1 MQCLQF
7 YQWWLHIRLTLK
19 KSKLA
24 CCMFNVSLIEFTLS
38 SRGHDMCDCYNI
50 EKKIST
56 FTEFNILSLPI
67 VNFKWGDLY
76 CLCCWQY
83 GPLLV
88 ISSIKANLL
97 FLMKMLS
104 VPTKHPLIHAS
115 RTVWSQLNAELC
127 IVLTDSVSSLTRML
141 NIVHMQA
148 RCYII
153 KCVLE
158 YTVCSISNSLLFM

>member
-1 MQCLQF
+1 MIAL
-7 YQWWLHIRLTLK
+7 
-19 KSKLA
+19 
-24 CCMFNVSLIEFTLS
+24 SLLYPRI
-38 SRGHDMCDCYNI
+38 CVIAVNI
-50 EKKIST
+50 ENDQRW
-56 FTEFNILSLPI
+56 FNLIFCPI
-67 VNFKWGDLY
+67 VNWDDLC
-76 CLCCWQY
+76 CLCFGQY
-83 GPLLV
+83 GQLLT
-88 ISSIKANLL
+88 IFNIKANLL

-141 NIVHMQA
+141 NIVYMQA

-158 YTVCSISNSLLFM
+158 YTVCSISNSLLFV